1 VMGSVEDRLLIAT
14 DVERTRRAME
24 N

>member
-14 DVERTRRAME
+14 DAGRTLCDME
-24 N
+24 G